1 MKCNKQFKHS
11 NFVTL
16 SRFHRTTVN
25 NSGLSMQLEDVL
37 YNLSKQISIV
47 IKYLPEYKDGEEKE
61 LRREGEKLA
70 LQFLERLVKIRELLQ
85 TDLQTAYCKLQCF

>member
-25 NSGLSMQLEDVL
+25 NSGLVIEHKSNVPKGFKL
-37 YNLSKQISIV
+37 YKQSKPENL
-47 IKYLPEYKDGEEKE
+47 DDE
-61 LRREGEKLA
+61 L
-70 LQFLERLVKIRELLQ
+70 F
-85 TDLQTAYCKLQCF
+85 F